1 MTLTPS
7 PSGVGSSGTRVSS
20 WTAAYRVARCR
31 ASASPSPS
39 VETSA
44 SSAQHRRIS
53 LLDYDSGRNRFGHPR
68 FVLPMGQPNK
78 TVDEYR
84 KLAEKCRET
93 ARMILGE
100 NERSRLLE
108 MAQVWDLI
116 ADRVGRAAPSISGA
130 VH

>member
-1 MTLTPS
+1 
-7 PSGVGSSGTRVSS
+7 
-20 WTAAYRVARCR
+20 
-31 ASASPSPS
+31 
-39 VETSA
+39 
-44 SSAQHRRIS
+44 
-53 LLDYDSGRNRFGHPR
+53 
-68 FVLPMGQPNK
+68 MGQPNK
-78 TVDEYR
+78 TVNEYR

-93 ARMILGE
+93 ARMIPGE